1 MATSAADYSFGSAN
15 IPTGIN
21 AFAAGSAAA
30 QKASQALGD
39 GSSLSALATNRQYNA
54 YEAVLNN
61 VARNNAFNVQQAQS
75 LRDWQV
81 QQARNA
87 MEFNLAEAAKNRK
100 WQEYMSNT
108 AHQREIADLKAAG
121 LNPVLSAMGG
131 NGAAVTSGATASGV
145 MPSGTS
151 VRGDETANS
160 ALVGLLSS
168 LLSLQGNLASTAMSA
183 LSNQSIA
190 QRNNSVSEG
199 IAQLQALVQ
208 QRGQDITAA
217 TARRGQD
224 IGYAGSK
231 YASDAAAA
239 ASRYH
244 SDTSAA
250 ASRYG
255 SELSSTA
262 SRFHSIT
269 SAAASRYGADTSAL
283 NVERTARQSEKNT
296 WISGGLDI
304 VDTAVDDILKAV
316 TGSNKRSYWDW

>member
-1 MATSAADYSFGSAN
+1 MALNSAVNAAQALASSRQV
-15 IPTGIN
+15 PTYIN
-21 AFAAGSAAA
+21 EYAKGSAAA
-30 QKASQALGD
+30 QQASQALGD

-54 YEAVLNN
+54 YQAVLGNTDY
-61 VARNNAFNVQQAQS
+61 NNAFNSSQAKA

-81 QQARNA
+81 QQNQKA
-87 MEFNLAEAAKNRK
+87 MEFNAAEAAKNRN

-145 MPSGTS
+145 TSSGAS
-151 VRGDETANS
+151 AKADESANS
-160 ALVGLLSS
+160 SLVGLLGS
-168 LLSLQGNLASTAMSA
+168 LLNLQSNLASTAMSA
-183 LSNQSIA
+183 VSNQSIA

-208 QRGQDITAA
+208 QRGQDISAS

-224 IGYAGSK
+224 IGYASTK
-231 YASDAAAA
+231 YSSDASAA

-255 SELSSTA
+255 SILSA
-262 SRFHSIT
+262 S
-269 SAAASRYGADTSAL
+269 ASRYGSDTSAK
-283 NVERTARQSEKNT
+283 NVERTASQSEKNA

-304 VDTAVDDILKAV
+304 ADTVIDDLLKAA
-316 TGSNKRSYWDW
+316 TGRNKRSYWGW

>member
-1 MATSAADYSFGSAN
+1 MATSAADFSSGAAN
-15 IPTGIN
+15 IPTRIN
-21 AFAAGSAAA
+21 SFSAGSAAA

-54 YEAVLNN
+54 YQAVLDN
-61 VARNNAFNVQQAQS
+61 VARNNAFNVQQARA

-81 QQARNA
+81 QQAQKAMDFNA
-87 MEFNLAEAAKNRK
+87 AEAAKNRD
-100 WQEYMSNT
+100 WQAYMSNT
-108 AHQREIADLKAAG
+108 AHQREVADLKAAG

-145 MPSGTS
+145 TPSGAS
-151 VRGDETANS
+151 ARADETANS

-183 LSNQSIA
+183 VSNQSIA

-208 QRGQDITAA
+208 QRGQDISAS

-255 SELSSTA
+255 SDVSAAA
-262 SRFHSIT
+262 SRYHSDT
-269 SAAASRYGADTSAL
+269 SAAASRYGSDTSAR
-283 NVERTARQSEKNT
+283 NVERTAEQSERNT

-304 VDTAVDDILKAV
+304 ANTAVDDILKAL
-316 TGSNKRSYWDW
+316 TGSNKRSYWGW